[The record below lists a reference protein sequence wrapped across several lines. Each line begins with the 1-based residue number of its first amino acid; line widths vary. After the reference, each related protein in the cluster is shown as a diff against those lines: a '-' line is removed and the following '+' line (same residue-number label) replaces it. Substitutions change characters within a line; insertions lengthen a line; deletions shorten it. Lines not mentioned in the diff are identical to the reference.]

1 MKFYNCSN
9 CGASENELRAV
20 DTREGVMCEECAVRL
35 FSHSVID
42 DNKVYGALNLI
53 GALLEEHRLGK
64 LSLRDLTRSL
74 DRQVT
79 KLKEE
84 IK

>member
-9 CGASENELRAV
+9 CGDSENELRAV
-20 DTREGVMCEECAVRL
+20 ETSEGVMCEVCAIKFHTR
-35 FSHSVID
+35 VID

-53 GALLEEHRLGK
+53 GALLEEHCLGK